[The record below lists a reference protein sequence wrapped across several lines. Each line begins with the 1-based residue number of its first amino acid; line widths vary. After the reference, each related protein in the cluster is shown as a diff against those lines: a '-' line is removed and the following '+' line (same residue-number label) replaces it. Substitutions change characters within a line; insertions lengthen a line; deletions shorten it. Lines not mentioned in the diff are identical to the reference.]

1 MNNLKELR
9 KKKGITQKEFSKKF
23 SIPLRTLQS
32 WENGEGQI
40 KLGKAKELAEYFNVS
55 LDHLFGY
62 TNGYRMNNLKELR
75 LNKEENGKRGVTQ
88 QEVADKIGVTKRT
101 YIYWEKNE
109 RQIKPDKAQQLAEY
123 FNVSVGHLLG
133 FTDKE
138 ENDKTMNNSMV
149 IKEYTDIPLVR
160 SAVEGLNMDIKN
172 NPGLK
177 YEIVGYSICKDEVL
191 NVTVSGILVHWEGTQ
206 FKKR

>member
-1 MNNLKELR
+1 MKMGLSLLK
-9 KKKGITQKEFSKKF
+9 T
-23 SIPLRTLQS
+23 
-32 WENGEGQI
+32 
-40 KLGKAKELAEYFNVS
+40 
-55 LDHLFGY
+55 
-62 TNGYRMNNLKELR
+62 
-75 LNKEENGKRGVTQ
+75 
-88 QEVADKIGVTKRT
+88 
-101 YIYWEKNE
+101 
-109 RQIKPDKAQQLAEY
+109 
-123 FNVSVGHLLG
+123 
-133 FTDKE
+133 KE

-191 NVTVSGILVHWEGTQ
+191 NVTVSGILVHWEGTP